1 MRGVTLSVY
10 DDGGARHYE
19 FSFEAWR
26 MRDVADFTGKVLKS
40 THTVEWESKGLPFQ
54 RSSISE
60 TFRIG
65 DVIEKM
71 VPAESV
77 EIVYRFPSNV
87 VFHDYVR
94 GASVRG
100 STVAITGLSPV
111 SVSIGYSS
119 LDLVSCLIAA
129 FVALIAI
136 VAVLIIAVAI
146 KKRVKPVFQGDAQ

>member
-1 MRGVTLSVY
+1 MER
-10 DDGGARHYE
+10 
-19 FSFEAWR
+19 
-26 MRDVADFTGKVLKS
+26 
-40 THTVEWESKGLPFQ
+40 KGLPFQ

-71 VPAESV
+71 VPTESV
-77 EIVYRFPSNV
+77 EIVYRFPGNV

-100 STVAITGLSPV
+100 ITVAITGLSPV
-111 SVSIGYSS
+111 SVSVGYSS
-119 LDLVSCLIAA
+119 LDPIACLIAA
-129 FVALIAI
+129 LVAVIAI

-146 KKRVKPVFQGDAQ
+146 KKRVKRLFQNSGNQQ